1 MRLSVL
7 SALIAVST
15 VWSVSSASAEYA
27 CIAMPPTMFAL
38 RSDGVMGS
46 SFSLEGGW
54 RGMFDADPSSPCHVD
69 PTPVVM
75 NMCEAFLST
84 HGRVYPQVDQKST
97 AGLLTAQLEEQNR
110 QLDSQGAE
118 ILRLVKE
125 NKRLR
130 SRLRQRR

>member
-27 CIAMPPTMFAL
+27 CIGMSPAMFAL

-46 SFSLEGGW
+46 SYSLESGW
-54 RGMFDADPSSPCHVD
+54 NGMFDADPRGPCFD
-69 PTPVVM
+69 PTPVVV

-84 HGRVYPQVDQKST
+84 QGRVHSEVDQKST
-97 AGLLTAQLEEQNR
+97 VGLLTAQLEEQNR